1 MWAVREQF
9 ALTVRTV
16 MLCTQLP
23 DAPQPRRTLTSH
35 KCRMMSKRSRK
46 NQHVPHV
53 GTHHRIYSLL
63 LDDDSGNIVYTFSW
77 SETGSLESLIEIYLR
92 DGNSLHDVDSM
103 QLTYESPELAEV
115 RSRLISDYDKYRNKS
130 HKQFVYKLS
139 IVEGFFLAL
148 LPQSDFSRYLMQLQ
162 SRLIPL
168 NDGKFKGNPVRAFIP
183 FSSLK
188 EIELVAFIQYLIT
201 PKDMATAFSIDGCC
215 VNGRGVG
222 YKSLEGFIT
231 VIRTIHRAAGI
242 SDGLCPTHGE
252 NVKAIRKDVF
262 DRYHP
267 EGALALDFA
276 TFLPKA
282 YVAVFGS
289 DLPNLDKLMRWT
301 SLLIAINI
309 FARASEITDYCPLAE
324 DIVFPTDHVDWCA
337 DGLPRYINRRYCC
350 KAVKTITNKVG
361 GINYT
366 VWVDD
371 ESHEVNLTY
380 ENWSDICKMIF
391 DGADISGASTHSI
404 RKSAAVWAARCGAE
418 EYQIREAGRWNSGDT
433 YMIYVK
439 SGKAMSSLAA
449 TRKDGAIDPI
459 RRVWVFHPTVF
470 LK

>member
-1 MWAVREQF
+1 MIQLTTFAVLSQCIPLQQVLHHVGRTTPHSPGLIGGSTGKCVWAVREQF

-16 MLCTQLP
+16 MLCTQ
-23 DAPQPRRTLTSH
+23 LTSH

-201 PKDMATAFSIDGCC
+201 PKDMATAVS
-215 VNGRGVG
+215 
-222 YKSLEGFIT
+222 S
-231 VIRTIHRAAGI
+231 
-242 SDGLCPTHGE
+242 
-252 NVKAIRKDVF
+252 KDP
-262 DRYHP
+262 Y
-267 EGALALDFA
+267 
-276 TFLPKA
+276 
-282 YVAVFGS
+282 
-289 DLPNLDKLMRWT
+289 
-301 SLLIAINI
+301 
-309 FARASEITDYCPLAE
+309 
-324 DIVFPTDHVDWCA
+324 
-337 DGLPRYINRRYCC
+337 
-350 KAVKTITNKVG
+350 
-361 GINYT
+361 
-366 VWVDD
+366 
-371 ESHEVNLTY
+371 
-380 ENWSDICKMIF
+380 
-391 DGADISGASTHSI
+391 
-404 RKSAAVWAARCGAE
+404 
-418 EYQIREAGRWNSGDT
+418 
-433 YMIYVK
+433 
-439 SGKAMSSLAA
+439 SSN
-449 TRKDGAIDPI
+449 
-459 RRVWVFHPTVF
+459 
-470 LK
+470 